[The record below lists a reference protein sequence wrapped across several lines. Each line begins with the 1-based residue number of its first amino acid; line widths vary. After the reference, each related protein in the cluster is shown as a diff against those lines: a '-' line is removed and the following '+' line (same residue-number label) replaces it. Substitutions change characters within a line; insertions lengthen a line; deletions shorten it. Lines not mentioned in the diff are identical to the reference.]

1 VRTGALATR
10 PPEAAASRGP
20 VAVVIE
26 DDPDLQLLVRL
37 VLERHGWSLVPAA
50 TVAEGLAATRAV
62 DPDAVVL
69 DLGLPDRPGLDVLAE
84 LQADPATSW
93 IPVVVLSGDSAPAT
107 TSRALLSG
115 AQDFIAKPFAADE
128 LHARLT
134 AALRVSTAHR
144 AIRASDAAH
153 RGLAEGLR
161 EAEERYRL
169 TFEEAPIGVA
179 LVDPSGRFL
188 RVNRALSEIV
198 GYDADQLLDMSFQEI
213 TCTEDLQADVQLLHQ
228 LLDGDIERYQLDKR
242 YVHAK
247 GHLVWVQLNVSL
259 VRDAD
264 GVPEHLVVH
273 IEDITD
279 LYAAKELLVHRSLH
293 DPLTGLPNRLLL
305 HDRLEQAMARDS
317 RSALGFALLFVDLDR
332 FKVVNDSLGH
342 DVGDAMLIEV
352 SRRLSAAVRE
362 GDTVARLGG
371 DEFIVLAD
379 GISEV
384 GGAGELAER
393 VRHALAEPIEVPG
406 GTVVCTASIGVS
418 LPVPGQAPR
427 ELLREADTA
436 MYRAKERGKDRVEV
450 FDDALRVRAVE
461 RLQVEQLVRRALNEG
476 GLVVHYQPI
485 IDVAS
490 GRVVAAEALARV
502 EVDGRVLHPD
512 DFLAVAEDS
521 GLIAP
526 LGELV
531 MREAITTAAGM
542 KADHPDFRGISVN
555 VAARQFDS
563 GGFVDSLSEALDEAQ
578 LEPDALWLELTEH
591 SLLVA
596 AHSGLHTLDRVRDLG
611 VRIAIDDFGTGYS
624 SLTYL
629 REYPIDLVKI
639 DRSFVSG
646 LPADNGDVSIVN
658 AVIGL
663 SQSLGL
669 WVVAEGVE
677 HPSQLRHLREQGC
690 TGAQGYLFARPL
702 ELDALDEVLT
712 LDDRW

>member
-1 VRTGALATR
+1 MRSGVIATR
-10 PPEAAASRGP
+10 PEEAAPTRGP

-37 VLERHGWSLVPAA
+37 VMERHGWSLVPAA
-50 TVAEGLAATRAV
+50 NVAEGLAATRAA

-84 LQADPATSW
+84 LKSDPATAW
-93 IPVVVLSGDSAPAT
+93 IPVVVLSGDATPDT
-107 TSRALLSG
+107 TSTALLSG
-115 AQDFIAKPFAADE
+115 AQDFIAKPFDPDE

-144 AIRASDAAH
+144 AVLDSEAAH

-169 TFEEAPIGVA
+169 TFEEAPIGIA
-179 LVDPSGRFL
+179 LVAPDGRFL
-188 RVNRALSEIV
+188 RVNRALSDIV
-198 GYDADQLLDMSFQEI
+198 GYDGEALLRMDFQEI
-213 TCTEDLQADVQLLHQ
+213 THPDDLEADLALVRQ
-228 LLDGDIERYQLDKR
+228 LLDGTIDRYQLDKR
-242 YVHAK
+242 YVHLG

-259 VRDAD
+259 VRDED
-264 GVPEHLVVH
+264 GTPVHFVVH

-305 HDRLEQAMARDS
+305 HDRLEQAMARVA
-317 RSALGFALLFVDLDR
+317 RSASGFALLFVDLDR

-342 DVGDAMLIEV
+342 DVGDEMLIEV
-352 SRRLSAAVRE
+352 ARRLTATVRD

-379 GISEV
+379 GIDDEE
-384 GGAGELAER
+384 GAGELAER
-393 VRHALAEPIEVPG
+393 VRKALAEPIEVLG
-406 GTVVCTASIGVS
+406 GAVVCTASIGVS
-418 LPVPGQAPR
+418 LPTSGQAPR

-461 RLQVEQLVRRALNEG
+461 RLQVEQQVRTALADG

-485 IDVAS
+485 VDVAT
-490 GRVVAAEALARV
+490 GRVVAAEALARI
-502 EVDGRVLHPD
+502 EVDGELLHPD
-512 DFLAVAEDS
+512 DFLAIAEDS
-521 GLIAP
+521 GLVAP
-526 LGELV
+526 LGALV
-531 MREAITTAAGM
+531 LRHAVATAA
-542 KADHPDFRGISVN
+542 AVRARHPWFRGVSVN
-555 VAARQFDS
+555 VAARQFDAA
-563 GGFVDSLSEALDEAQ
+563 GFIDGLQAALDEAQ
-578 LEPDALWLELTEH
+578 LDPGALWLELTEH

-596 AHSGLHTLDRVRDLG
+596 ATSGLHTLDRVRDLG
-611 VRIAIDDFGTGYS
+611 VRVAIDDFGTGYS

-646 LPADNGDVSIVN
+646 LPRDNGDTSIVN

-677 HPSQLRHLREQGC
+677 RPEQLRHLRDQGC
-690 TGAQGYLFARPL
+690 TGAQGFLFARPL
-702 ELDALDEVLT
+702 EVDALLEVL
-712 LDDRW
+712 DKDERW